1 MNLACALC
9 FIGVFIEK
17 GIGLVLP
24 GFTPGTLGEVYI
36 YFPSVVEGMILI
48 GVAGVGLLVF
58 TLFTKVAIPLA
69 FLENNGSEEGASQT
83 PGGWVHGPGTVARA
97 PQ

>member
-1 MNLACALC
+1 
-9 FIGVFIEK
+9 
-17 GIGLVLP
+17 
-24 GFTPGTLGEVYI
+24 
-36 YFPSVVEGMILI
+36 MILI